1 LGNIKATMKF
11 IKIQE
16 SFINDNDIKTWEKE
30 YGKLPIPKKI
40 ITLSKEMAKE
50 DFIRKATKSVQAK
63 LWIGVEGLTWIEM
76 ESKYG
81 NNVGKFYGGAF
92 YSQMTDTMAE
102 RSAYYAYMVSEM
114 VSDKVANEEQVEP
127 AYYEMKEYFN
137 AFGMNTGR
145 SRVFDRAV
153 SELGAWLKRNKIE
166 TL

>member
-1 LGNIKATMKF
+1 MKF

-92 YSQMTDTMAE
+92 YSQE
-102 RSAYYAYMVSEM
+102 
-114 VSDKVANEEQVEP
+114 
-127 AYYEMKEYFN
+127 
-137 AFGMNTGR
+137 
-145 SRVFDRAV
+145 
-153 SELGAWLKRNKIE
+153 
-166 TL
+166 

>member
-1 LGNIKATMKF
+1 MKF

-40 ITLSKEMAKE
+40 LDISKNMTKE
-50 DFIRKATKSVQAK
+50 GFIRKATKSVQAK
-63 LWIGVEGLTWIEM
+63 LWVAIEGLTWIEM

-81 NNVGKFYGGAF
+81 NNVGKFYGGTF

-102 RSAYYAYMVSEM
+102 KSAYYAYITSNLI
-114 VSDKVANEEQVEP
+114 SDKVANEEQVEP

-137 AFGMNTGR
+137 AFGINYSR
-145 SRVFDRAV
+145 NRVFDRAV
-153 SELGAWLKRNKIE
+153 SELEAWLKRNKIE
-166 TL
+166 TLQY